1 VNLSP
6 EILQQARAALIEATQ
21 QKVNL
26 VAAIK
31 EQGRKIFELEREV
44 QKQMTGRVAAE
55 EALSAARIELE
66 AIRAQIP
73 SDATINAFQALSDY
87 LTAPAEI
94 HPQLRVAA

>member
-1 VNLSP
+1 MNLSP
-6 EILQQARAALIEATQ
+6 EILQQARAALIDAAQ

-44 QKQMTGRVAAE
+44 QKQQTGRVAAE
-55 EALSAARIELE
+55 EALTAARIELE
-66 AIRAQIP
+66 AIRTQIP
-73 SDATINAFQALSDY
+73 SDATVNAYQALSEY
-87 LTAPAEI
+87 LSAPAEI